1 MRTDDNSIAGGALTD
16 EQVGSAASE
25 PAAKRGEIGQF
36 DATVNDKRVAL
47 HDPMPD
53 GGQILA
59 EAGFLPADEH
69 VLIHLIRHGTR
80 SIGLDET
87 VDLRKPGVEAF
98 QAFKSD
104 RLFRF
109 TIDGRGY
116 EWGAPTISE
125 PTLREIADVDEDH
138 VLVLEREDAEDRIL
152 GPDDR
157 VKLSDAGTER
167 LRTRKRLV
175 TVCIDGTEKKIPA
188 GVYTTEQLMGVL
200 GVEPGYLLNLVNAE
214 GQLELLKPN
223 AKLRVKDGMKFFS
236 QVPCGGSS

>member
-1 MRTDDNSIAGGALTD
+1 MRTDDDSAVSGALTED
-16 EQVGSAASE
+16 RMGSAASE
-25 PAAKRGEIGQF
+25 PAAERGDSGAF
-36 DATVNDKRVAL
+36 AAVVNDTRVMFQ
-47 HDPMPD
+47 DPVPD
-53 GGQILA
+53 GRQILT
-59 EAGFLPADEH
+59 EAGFVPADEH
-69 VLIHLIRHGTR
+69 VLIQLVRRGTR
-80 SIGLDET
+80 SIGLDEA
-87 VDLRKPGVEAF
+87 VDLRKPGIEAF
-98 QAFKSD
+98 RAFKSD

-109 TIDGRGY
+109 TVDGRGY
-116 EWGAPTISE
+116 EWGAPTINE
-125 PTLREIADVDEDH
+125 PTLREVADVDEDH
-138 VLVLEREDAEDRIL
+138 VLVLEREDAEDRVL

-175 TVCIDGTEKKIPA
+175 TVCIDGAEKKIPA
-188 GVYTTEQLMGVL
+188 GVYSTEQLIEVL